1 MCEIEWIKDGDEV
14 LAIVIPHSY
23 APEKTEFVTPSEYK
37 QQVGFVVY
45 EADESIVPHIHIPM
59 ERQFVGTSET
69 LLVRSGSVEVQLYS
83 NDKELVTKRELGP
96 GDIIVLVAG
105 GHGFTMLEDTVLFE
119 LKQGP
124 YIGPQEKERF
134 EP

>member
-1 MCEIEWIKDGDEV
+1 MSDVEWIKDGDEV
-14 LAIVIPHSY
+14 LAIIIPHTY
-23 APEKTEFVTPSEYK
+23 APKKTEFVTPSDYK
-37 QQVGFVVY
+37 QQAGLVVY
-45 EADESIVPHIHIPM
+45 NKGGSIVPHIHIPM
-59 ERQFVGTSET
+59 NRQLVGTSEAIF
-69 LLVRSGSVEVQLYS
+69 VRSGSSEVQLFD
-83 NDKELVTKRELGP
+83 NEKRLVTKRQLER
-96 GDIIVLVAG
+96 GDIILLVGG

>member
-1 MCEIEWIKDGDEV
+1 MCEIEWIKDGDKV
-14 LAIVIPHSY
+14 LAIIIPHSY
-23 APEKTEFVTPSEYK
+23 IPKRTEFVTPPEYI

-45 EADESIVPHIHIPM
+45 KAEESIVPHIHIPM
-59 ERQFVGTSET
+59 KRRIVGTTET
-69 LLVRSGSVEVQLYS
+69 LMVRSGTVEVQLYS
-83 NDKELVTKRELGP
+83 NDKQLVTKRKLKQ
-96 GDIIVLVAG
+96 GDIIILIGG
-105 GHGFTMLEDTVLFE
+105 GHGFTMLEDAVLFE

>member
-1 MCEIEWIKDGDEV
+1 MSDIEWIKDGDEV
-14 LAIVIPHSY
+14 LAIIIPQSY
-23 APEKTEFVTPSEYK
+23 VPKKTEFVTPSDYN

-45 EADESIVPHIHIPM
+45 KADESIIPHIHIPM
-59 ERQFVGTSET
+59 KRQFVGTSEA

-83 NDKELVTKRELGP
+83 NDKQLVAKRKLEP
-96 GDIIVLVAG
+96 GDIILLVNG